1 MGKIEG
7 MRTTQRM
14 PAQYAVVDNKTGK
27 GGKALKTDK
36 AGSTNKAVGKK
47 SAAGPKAGA
56 GAKKSDGQK
65 KLCYEKVAG
74 KKKAAGEKKSGESKL
89 CYGKA
94 AGSKKTTGPK
104 KTTGRSSG
112 CVKDGATKVGNQTHK
127 KKPVK
132 RRVYYH
138 ATPYDNLMDVLLHGI
153 KPSMD
158 GLVYMCEKEDEA
170 VRFLAVR
177 GVPKVVTFKV
187 KIKPGD
193 EVIETFDHSF
203 EFFRCRSYGFV
214 GAVKEDQVEVS
225 KQWDLSE
232 LWKKK

>member
-47 SAAGPKAGA
+47 LTAGPKAGA
-56 GAKKSDGQK
+56 GVKKSDGQK
-65 KLCYEKVAG
+65 KLCYGKAAG
-74 KKKAAGEKKSGESKL
+74 KKKATGERKSGESKL

-94 AGSKKTTGPK
+94 VGQK
-104 KTTGRSSG
+104 KTTGRSRG

-170 VRFLAVR
+170 VRFLVMR

-187 KIKPGD
+187 RIKPGD

-214 GAVKEDQVEVS
+214 GAVNADQVEVS

-232 LWKKK
+232 LWKK